1 MNVDDLVKLSLSK
14 LETALDKGAFS
25 KNLLAEAL
33 KAEKEG
39 KKRSGAIELYEQAL
53 GKLDENQEK
62 PETKREESS
71 AKYTIKKG
79 ASICFRAG
87 IKAHGDE
94 ISPEWVEFKR
104 DESLFDSMIAN
115 GTLVE
120 F

>member
-1 MNVDDLVKLSLSK
+1 MKVDDLVKLSLSK

-53 GKLDENQEK
+53 GKLDEQPTTDK
-62 PETKREESS
+62 PISCG
-71 AKYTIKKG
+71 KYTIKKG

-104 DESLFDSMIAN
+104 DESLFESMIAN